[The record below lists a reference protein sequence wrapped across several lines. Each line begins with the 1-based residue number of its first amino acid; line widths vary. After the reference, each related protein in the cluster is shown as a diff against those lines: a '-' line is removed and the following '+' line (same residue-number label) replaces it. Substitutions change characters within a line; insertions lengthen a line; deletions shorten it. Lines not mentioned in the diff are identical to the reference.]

1 MRKYGQYKER
11 TRKYMNL
18 VLLFK
23 LIVLF
28 SLVESTGQ
36 IIIIIIMISLPMI
49 VPTAIY
55 INYSWLKDAFRD
67 LHFAVD

>member
-1 MRKYGQYKER
+1 
-11 TRKYMNL
+11 MNL

-23 LIVLF
+23 PIVLF
-28 SLVESTGQ
+28 SLVESHTQ
-36 IIIIIIMISLPMI
+36 CKIIIIIIMISLPMI

-55 INYSWLKDAFRD
+55 IYYSWLKDAFRD

>member
-1 MRKYGQYKER
+1 
-11 TRKYMNL
+11 MNL

-28 SLVESTGQ
+28 SFVESHTQ
-36 IIIIIIMISLPMI
+36 CKVIIIIIMISLPMI

-55 INYSWLKDAFRD
+55 IYFSWLKDAFRD

>member
-1 MRKYGQYKER
+1 
-11 TRKYMNL
+11 MNL

-23 LIVLF
+23 LIV
-28 SLVESTGQ
+28 SLVESHTQ
-36 IIIIIIMISLPMI
+36 CKIIIIIIMISLPMI

-55 INYSWLKDAFRD
+55 IYYSWLKDAFRD

>member
-1 MRKYGQYKER
+1 
-11 TRKYMNL
+11 MNL

-28 SLVESTGQ
+28 SLVESLTQ
-36 IIIIIIMISLPMI
+36 CKIIIIIIIMISLPMI

-55 INYSWLKDAFRD
+55 IYYSWLKDAFRD

>member
-1 MRKYGQYKER
+1 
-11 TRKYMNL
+11 MNL

-28 SLVESTGQ
+28 SLVESLTQ
-36 IIIIIIMISLPMI
+36 CKIIIIIIIIMISLPMI

-55 INYSWLKDAFRD
+55 IYYSWLKDAFRD